1 MRMATGRSTQL
12 TRQVGEHLVA
22 AKLGRMGYVA
32 APFAGNVPLFDLLA
46 ADQRG
51 FTIPIQVKTING
63 GSWQYQADTFL
74 EIEIVDDFQHV
85 RGKRTLANPDLVCV
99 FILLREDEQDEFY
112 LLTHRDLQ
120 QLTFERYKSRKRPK
134 KPDSMHC
141 ALQPEDLRDFR
152 DRWPLISE
160 TFDKQMPSTARDSVK
175 TPTSLPRISPQ

>member
-1 MRMATGRSTQL
+1 MATGRSTQL

-22 AKLGRMGYVA
+22 AKLGRMGFVA

-63 GSWQYQADTFL
+63 GGWQYQADTFL

-85 RGKRTLANPDLVCV
+85 RGKKPLLNPDMLCI
-99 FILLREDEQDEFY
+99 FILLQPDERDEFY
-112 LLTHRDLQ
+112 LMSHRELQ
-120 QLTFERYKSRKRPK
+120 QLTFESYKSRKRPK

-141 ALQPEDLRDFR
+141 AVRPEELQAFR
-152 DRWPLISE
+152 DRWQLISE
-160 TFDKQMPSTARDSVK
+160 TFDKQMPNS
-175 TPTSLPRISPQ
+175 

>member
-1 MRMATGRSTQL
+1 MATGRSTQL

-51 FTIPIQVKTING
+51 FTIPIQVKAING
-63 GSWQYQADTFL
+63 GSWQYQADAFL

-85 RGKRTLANPDLVCV
+85 RDKKQLLNPDLVCV
-99 FILLREDEQDEFY
+99 FVLLRQDEQDEFY
-112 LLTHRDLQ
+112 LLTLGDIQ
-120 QLTFERYKSRKRPK
+120 KITFGRYKSRKRPK

-141 ALQPEDLRDFR
+141 ALSPEDLRDFR
-152 DRWPLISE
+152 DRWQLLSE
-160 TFDKQMPSTARDSVK
+160 TFDKQMPRATDR
-175 TPTSLPRISPQ
+175 TPEKK